1 MRIVSGQYRGK
12 AIVAPPGD
20 ATRPTS
26 DRARQAV
33 FNILE
38 HAAWAPE
45 LHGARVI
52 DMFAGSGALGLEA
65 LSRGAAFC
73 LFVETD
79 DAARGAIREN
89 IDALGLFG
97 ATRIHRRDAT
107 DLGQRPAS
115 AGEPFD
121 LAFLDPPYRKGLG
134 ERALQGLASGGG
146 LETGPGGVG
155 ERGPGG
161 VVLGC
166 WGGGGT
172 HPQSGA
178 APESFPHHPFIVT
191 RLSSWERRLTSPS

>member
-20 ATRPTS
+20 ATRPPS
-26 DRARQAV
+26 HRARQAV

-134 ERALQGLASGGG
+134 ERALEGLASGGWLKPG
-146 LETGPGGVG
+146 AIVMFERASDEPDVSPDGYETLDA
-155 ERGPGG
+155 RDY
-161 VVLGC
+161 
-166 WGGGGT
+166 
-172 HPQSGA
+172 GA
-178 APESFPHHPFIVT
+178 ARVQFLRF
-191 RLSSWERRLTSPS
+191 L